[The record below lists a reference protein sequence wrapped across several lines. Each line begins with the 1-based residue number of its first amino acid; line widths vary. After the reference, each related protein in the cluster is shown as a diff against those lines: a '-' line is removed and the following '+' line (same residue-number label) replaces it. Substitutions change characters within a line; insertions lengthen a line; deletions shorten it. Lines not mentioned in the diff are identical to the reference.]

1 MRTLPW
7 FAIERLVKRS
17 RNNKTSFVNF
27 SLHFVLPPVYHFK
40 YSSMTRKHQT
50 SSPSSERNLNK
61 DSGADTPSRMVL
73 KYPVFPVSS
82 ATIDRLQKLQDY
94 LQVRSKLLLDIR
106 SSSLAALSELQ
117 MEEALLENAIRLFPN

>member
-1 MRTLPW
+1 MQKFYCASPLTPW
-7 FAIERLVKRS
+7 NGISASEDTNLFS
-17 RNNKTSFVNF
+17 RYFGQINC
-27 SLHFVLPPVYHFK
+27 P
-40 YSSMTRKHQT
+40 MTRTHQT
-50 SSPSSERNLNK
+50 SSPSPEGNLGK
-61 DSGADTPSRMVL
+61 DIETAIPSQMIL

-117 MEEALLENAIRLFPN
+117 MEEALLESAIRMFPN